1 MSNTELSEYIKK
13 NKQIIVVS
21 FVLMS
26 IFLCSLVAIAIFYF
40 HKEQPSSPPT
50 YSSCFR
56 YLYNKNLPVLA
67 AVEACKYY
75 FRENEKFIQK
85 DGRNY
90 SAKLTDIR
98 NETKIAKLYGY
109 FYNGENSYI
118 TQIKTKFSYVS
129 LNNEKIKKEYVIQVY
144 AEPFSVNYFT
154 LEMIDEVH
162 GELEW
167 EIESV
172 YGLDFILHDKN
183 GFGAIK

>member
-1 MSNTELSEYIKK
+1 MTDQTAE
-13 NKQIIVVS
+13 
-21 FVLMS
+21 
-26 IFLCSLVAIAIFYF
+26 IARVFALQQAYQWDV
-40 HKEQPSSPPT
+40 KASTAAE
-50 YSSCFR
+50 R
-56 YLYNKNLPVLA
+56 KAKLARLKA